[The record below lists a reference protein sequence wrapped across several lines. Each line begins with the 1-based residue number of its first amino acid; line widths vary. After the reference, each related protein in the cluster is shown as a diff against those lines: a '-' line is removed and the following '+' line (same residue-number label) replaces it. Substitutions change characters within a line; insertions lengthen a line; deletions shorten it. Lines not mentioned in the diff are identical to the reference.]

1 MMTYSSFCALFRPSF
16 LAELSG
22 IPFNIQSS
30 SPKAEDKTQAF
41 LIQFAGRE
49 FALTAIIGILVYLDE
64 ITVLSWV
71 LLVIGVVGV
80 WKVHFYLTILTV
92 VVAPL
97 GLLLGSS
104 S

>member
-1 MMTYSSFCALFRPSF
+1 M
-16 LAELSG
+16 
-22 IPFNIQSS
+22 
-30 SPKAEDKTQAF
+30 
-41 LIQFAGRE
+41 
-49 FALTAIIGILVYLDE
+49 YLDE

-71 LLVIGVVGV
+71 LLVIGAVEAADTTAAWKYGVEGV